1 VTSNESLRS
10 AGTVLVVFPTVVFGG
25 ASLLWPWF
33 ARQTSTTTT
42 RCAEACGERDTPTP
56 ACC

>member
-1 VTSNESLRS
+1 MSNESLGS
-10 AGTVLVVFPTVVFGG
+10 AGIVLVVLPTVVFGG
-25 ASLLWPWF
+25 ASSCGPGS
-33 ARQTSTTTT
+33 ADRRATTTT

>member
-1 VTSNESLRS
+1 MSNESLGS
-10 AGTVLVVFPTVVFGG
+10 AGIVLVVFPTVVFGG
-25 ASLLWPWF
+25 ASSCGPGSPDRR
-33 ARQTSTTTT
+33 ATTTT